1 MNKLISADLP
11 RVLKSKMFFI
21 VLILTVVMAVASV
34 LTTFVESDQSE
45 IIFLTSS
52 CNLILFTG
60 MMLPV
65 FTGGLSVM
73 VIAVEFSSGIIRN
86 KFVMGHSRKNILC
99 AWTLIY
105 SFTTLITF
113 IVYVAAF
120 FITLGVTGVD
130 LSSFDGSVIATNLLL
145 VFCFWLKFQ
154 MFSLLMIC
162 IYPDAKTAV
171 IVYLLNNCTMVPIIL
186 ASMSDTQSTAMK
198 VLSRFFIH
206 GYTAAEGFSLAY
218 EYDKP
223 WLTAVCAIG
232 LGVVYWLLARYYFEK
247 KDLK

>member
-11 RVLKSKMFFI
+11 RVLKSRMLLI
-21 VLILTVVMAVASV
+21 VLILTVAMAVGSV
-34 LTTFVESDQSE
+34 FSAFVESNQSE
-45 IIFLTSS
+45 TVFLTSS

-65 FTGGLSVM
+65 FTGGLSAM
-73 VIAVEFSSGIIRN
+73 IIAGEFSSGIIRN

-99 AWTLIY
+99 AWTLI
-105 SFTTLITF
+105 
-113 IVYVAAF
+113 VYVAAF

-130 LSSFDGSVIATNLLL
+130 LSSFDGCVIATNLLL

-171 IVYLLNNCTMVPIIL
+171 IIYLLNTCTMVPIIL

-232 LGVVYWLLARYYFEK
+232 LGVVYWMRARYYYEK